1 MKCPICN
8 TITEKGGITLEL
20 RVLVVKRKCMLI
32 LLLSTALLGGGCS
45 AAPSFPR
52 ASGGVIDLRQWD
64 FSLNGPVDLAGDWH
78 IYWEQLVRTTGDG
91 GEKPKSDGFF
101 PMPGTW
107 NEWPDSRNPVGGTGF
122 ATFTL
127 KILLPPEMRSAG
139 LWIPNAST
147 AYELWINGEKIES
160 CGTVGT
166 SREASDPAYRMRTA
180 HFETVE
186 NRASLLL
193 QVSNFHHRRGG
204 MWKPLQIG
212 TVDQIDSLLT
222 IETMYDLLLFG
233 SFLMMGIYNLFLFLR
248 TPGGPRAALLLSA
261 MFWVLALRVLLLGQ
275 MLITQ
280 FLPDIQ
286 WLVQLKTEYLTS
298 HAVPVLFIWALDR
311 IYPGKLG
318 RGFLWSMTGFVA
330 FNSLVMLAT
339 PVLFYS
345 RLVLYFLM
353 AVLTALLYAAVRFIA
368 VVLKG
373 DKGALIIVGAV
384 VIFFLIVFGET
395 IHYRELILSRDFT
408 PFGFL
413 VTLILGPSSHSSS
426 TYLVSTMAT
435 LLVLFISTNLLV
447 LKVSS
452 SLLMLQSSVD
462 NSSSTE
468 ELIIRYGVTPREAE
482 LLELVA
488 RGYSNKEIAA
498 ELFISEGTVKNHL
511 HHIMTKLRVRN
522 RTELSLRV
530 RTRGAP

>member
-1 MKCPICN
+1 
-8 TITEKGGITLEL
+8 
-20 RVLVVKRKCMLI
+20 MLI
-32 LLLSTALLGGGCS
+32 LLLSAALLGGGCS
-45 AAPSFPR
+45 AAPSFPQ
-52 ASGGVIDLRQWD
+52 ASRGEIDLRYWD
-64 FSLNGPVDLAGDWH
+64 FGQNGPVDLAGDWH
-78 IYWEQLVRTTGDG
+78 IYWEQLVTPTGMG
-91 GEKPKSDGFF
+91 GETPKSDGFF
-101 PMPGTW
+101 SMPGTW
-107 NEWPDSRNPVGGTGF
+107 NQWPDSRNPVGGTGF

-127 KILLPPEMRSAG
+127 DILLPPEMTRAG
-139 LWIPNAST
+139 LWVPNAST
-147 AYELWINGEKIES
+147 AYELWINGEKIEG

-166 SREASDPAYRMRTA
+166 SRESSDPAYRMRTA
-180 HFETVE
+180 QFETAGKRV
-186 NRASLLL
+186 SLLL

-212 TVDQIDSLLT
+212 TVDQINSLLT

-248 TPGGPRAALLLSA
+248 TPGSPRAALILSA

-280 FLPDIQ
+280 FLPEIP
-286 WLVQLKTEYLTS
+286 WVIQLKTEYLTS

-311 IYPGKLG
+311 IYPEKLG
-318 RGFLWSMTGFVA
+318 RRFLLGMTGFVA
-330 FNSLVMLAT
+330 LNSLVMLAT

-353 AVLTALLYAAVRFIA
+353 AVLAALLYAAIRFIA

-413 VTLILGPSSHSSS
+413 INLILGSSFHSSS
-426 TYLVSTMAT
+426 VYLASTVAT

-452 SLLMLQSSVD
+452 SLLMLQSPAD
-462 NSSSTE
+462 HSSCTE

-488 RGYSNKEIAA
+488 KGYSNKEIAA
-498 ELFISEGTVKNHL
+498 QLFISEGTVKNHL
-511 HHIMTKLRVRN
+511 HHIMTKLKVRN

-530 RTRGAP
+530 RARGA

>member
-1 MKCPICN
+1 
-8 TITEKGGITLEL
+8 
-20 RVLVVKRKCMLI
+20 MLI
-32 LLLSTALLGGGCS
+32 LLLWAALLGGGCS

-52 ASGGVIDLRQWD
+52 ASEGVIDLRQWD
-64 FSLNGPVDLAGDWH
+64 FGRNGPVDLAGEWH
-78 IYWEQLVRTTGDG
+78 IYWKQLLGPAGDG
-91 GEKPKSDGFF
+91 GEQPKPDGFF
-101 PMPGTW
+101 LMPGTW
-107 NEWPDSRNPVGGTGF
+107 NQWPDSRNPVGGTGF

-127 KILLPPEMRSAG
+127 DILLPPEMTRAG

-147 AYELWINGEKIES
+147 AYKLWINGKEIVG

-166 SREASDPAYRMRTA
+166 SRESSEPEYRMRTVQ
-180 HFETVE
+180 FETDD

-212 TVDQIDSLLT
+212 TVDQINSLLT

-248 TPGGPRAALLLSA
+248 TPGGPGAALLLSA

-280 FLPDIQ
+280 FIPDIQ
-286 WLVQLKTEYLTS
+286 WLVQIKTEYLTS
-298 HAVPVLFIWALDR
+298 HAVPILFIWALDR

-318 RGFLWSMTGFVA
+318 RWFLLGMSGFVA
-330 FNSLVMLAT
+330 LNSLIMLAT

-353 AVLTALLYAAVRFIA
+353 VVLAALLYAAIRFVA

-413 VTLILGPSSHSSS
+413 ITLILGPSFHSSS
-426 TYLVSTMAT
+426 AYLVSAIAT
-435 LLVLFISTNLLV
+435 LLILFISTNLLV
-447 LKVSS
+447 LKASPA
-452 SLLMLQSSVD
+452 LLMLQNPSADSGT
-462 NSSSTE
+462 TE

-511 HHIMTKLRVRN
+511 HHIMTKLKVRN

-530 RTRGAP
+530 RTRDAQ